1 MLFSKR
7 KHRISSSLLGNPE
20 EESWD
25 CTVCTFKNSAEAFRC
40 EMCQTRKGTSTRK
53 PKLNPQIVEE
63 QTLIARAIIKER
75 QEESGEPH
83 RRRYQR
89 HSGNGASSSSSVRN
103 SSLHRPTQIVSL
115 IFSRFPRNA
124 VDRTCPQ
131 QFEVFANGFSVVITE
146 YLPKNSSAATTPS
159 GICKLA
165 PSLPDSPAISNP
177 SSVVGSSSIGN
188 GTTKVENSYEATPYI
203 DVSSSA
209 LAEFPAVVPKREGQ
223 EEGTKN
229 QEGVDEY
236 DIPPSPSVEAS
247 SPLDSLSSSV
257 ASVPRP
263 RKRRKRRLQSSQGGN
278 KIVRSLRSA
287 ASSISPG
294 APSCTLHASRVA
306 RVSLYRGSKN
316 NTPSP
321 RAYKRR
327 KVMAAATPAEDEA
340 VAVLENP
347 PPSSPQEKSPEAQVE
362 GVEPEPNSTSQN
374 TVELPAASS

>member
-1 MLFSKR
+1 MDSHQPDSSRKR

-53 PKLNPQIVEE
+53 PKLNPQINARKNPVN
-63 QTLIARAIIKER
+63 LIEGDI
-75 QEESGEPH
+75 SGILEMELL
-83 RRRYQR
+83 R
-89 HSGNGASSSSSVRN
+89 H
-103 SSLHRPTQIVSL
+103 LL
-115 IFSRFPRNA
+115 FPRNA

>member
-1 MLFSKR
+1 MLVLYILK
-7 KHRISSSLLGNPE
+7 
-20 EESWD
+20 
-25 CTVCTFKNSAEAFRC
+25 
-40 EMCQTRKGTSTRK
+40 
-53 PKLNPQIVEE
+53 
-63 QTLIARAIIKER
+63 
-75 QEESGEPH
+75 
-83 RRRYQR
+83 
-89 HSGNGASSSSSVRN
+89 
-103 SSLHRPTQIVSL
+103 
-115 IFSRFPRNA
+115 
-124 VDRTCPQ
+124 
-131 QFEVFANGFSVVITE
+131 
-146 YLPKNSSAATTPS
+146 
-159 GICKLA
+159 
-165 PSLPDSPAISNP
+165 
-177 SSVVGSSSIGN
+177 GSSSIGN

-209 LAEFPAVVPKREGQ
+209 LAEFPDVVLKREGQ

-236 DIPPSPSVEAS
+236 DIPPSPSVEAP

-257 ASVPRP
+257 ASPAPRP

-294 APSCTLHASRVA
+294 AASRTLHASRVA
-306 RVSLYRGSKN
+306 RASLYRGSKN
-316 NTPSP
+316 STPSP

-327 KVMAAATPAEDEA
+327 KVIAAATPAEDEA